1 MPTEKER
8 KDIQKATIYDLRR
21 LISNGDKETF
31 TKEELCRW
39 LDTIADA
46 KEQKKQRGD
55 FIREVPP
62 IYFKTAL
69 RISRRCRP
77 PRRPRRQR
85 GRRIQ
90 N

>member
-1 MPTEKER
+1 MLRAVVCALFSGFFIGGLDFPFDFCYDKSKERGLIDMQTENDR

-46 KEQKKQRGD
+46 KDQE
-55 FIREVPP
+55 
-62 IYFKTAL
+62 
-69 RISRRCRP
+69 
-77 PRRPRRQR
+77 
-85 GRRIQ
+85 
-90 N
+90 